1 MALQVLI
8 ELVLGNVGKH
18 FIVDLVCRA
27 VGYPERQNEM
37 SCLGHCTHRSTNPST
52 NLLLHQVFEQHGQAG
67 KAEGAQGA
75 LPSFEATEELMP
87 LV

>member
-27 VGYPERQNEM
+27 VGYPERQNET
-37 SCLGHCTHRSTNPST
+37 SCLGHRSTNPST
-52 NLLLHQVFEQHGQAG
+52 NLLLHQVCKQHGQAG
-67 KAEGAQGA
+67 KTEGAQEHYSA
-75 LPSFEATEELMP
+75 LRHQRS
-87 LV
+87 